1 MIKAVIFDLD
11 GTLIDTEKYYRIYWP
26 RAVAEFGYTM
36 TDEQA
41 LSIRSLG
48 RPFAMEWFRE
58 NIDQNLDYWAVRD
71 CRKALMEEFF
81 KTHPIELKPG
91 AIEILS
97 FLRKRRICV
106 ALATANEEER
116 ANRYLKELGLFEY
129 FDRVI
134 CANMVE
140 CGKPAGDIYAYA
152 CRELGLEPSS
162 CIAVEDSPNGIKSA
176 YAAGC
181 KPVFVPDQT
190 DVSDEIRPL
199 LYDRIENLLDLRRI
213 VDTLV

>member
-81 KTHPIELKPG
+81 KIHPIELKPG

-152 CRELGLEPSS
+152 CRELGFEPSS

>member
-152 CRELGLEPSS
+152 CRELGFEPSS

-176 YAAGC
+176 YVAGC